1 MTDKNEDSFDMAI
14 GPLSRRDLLKG
25 GASLSAV
32 SLLVATGGCESFV
45 ESIRNRPVRKSITS
59 PEAAGD
65 IAVYNDAVAAMRAL
79 PSSDPRNWNA
89 QAQIHF
95 DYCPHGNWYFLPWH
109 RAYLFYFEEICR
121 TLTGV
126 EDFALPYWNWQA
138 DRAIPAPFWTGDLN
152 YSPRTATP
160 SSMASTSAVGQS
172 VMESIF
178 QLTNFEQFASYASTA
193 LRGGTGGGYGE
204 LEATPHNYI
213 HGFVGGTMATF
224 QSPRD
229 PVFWCH
235 HNMIDCAWAHWN
247 IARGNVNT
255 NDTQWT
261 QFDLAGM
268 FVDGDGNPASMTCG
282 VTVLLPLLSY
292 TFQPSPKGDEN
303 QPVAIA
309 DRDRLREMLEAGGNI
324 RHQVRE
330 RFVAPEG
337 VSFAQL
343 RTVSRPIPVPQPA
356 LAAATAEGTAESR
369 LLLRMGDVTPP
380 ATNDAF
386 VRVFVNAPDATPDT
400 PTDDIR
406 YAGSFAFFFDTA
418 MRAEMPGM
426 TTPDYYVDV
435 TDTVRD
441 LRQAGMLS
449 DGEAVDVTLVAVPY
463 EDRSFDL
470 ALRSIQGL
478 SVGRLEF
485 LTTPAAIKGQ

>member
-1 MTDKNEDSFDMAI
+1 MSLNA
-14 GPLSRRDLLKG
+14 LSRRDLLKG
-25 GASLSAV
+25 GVGLSAV
-32 SLLVATGGCESFV
+32 TMLVATGGCEQIV
-45 ESIRNRPVRKSITS
+45 EQIRTRPVRKSVTS
-59 PEAAGD
+59 PDAAGD
-65 IAVYNDAVAAMRAL
+65 IAIYNDAVAAMRAL

-95 DYCPHGNWYFLPWH
+95 DFCPHGNWYFLPWH
-109 RAYLFYFEEICR
+109 RAYLFYFEQICR
-121 TLTGV
+121 TLTG
-126 EDFALPYWNWQA
+126 EPEFALPYWNWQA

-152 YSPRTATP
+152 FSPRSATP

-172 VMESIF
+172 VMEGIF

-204 LEATPHNYI
+204 LEGTPHNYI

-235 HNMIDCAWAHWN
+235 HNMIDCSWAHWN

-255 NDTQWT
+255 DDPQWT

-268 FVDGDGNPASMTCG
+268 FVDGDGDPASMTCG
-282 VTVLLPLLSY
+282 LTVILPLISY
-292 TFQPSPKGDEN
+292 AFQPSPKGDMNAAGAGGGAGAMAE
-303 QPVAIA
+303 A

-330 RFVAPEG
+330 RFAAAEG

-343 RTVSRPIPVPQPA
+343 RTVSRPIRVPQAA
-356 LAAATAEGTAESR
+356 LARATAEGAQESR
-369 LLLRMGDVTPP
+369 LLLQLGDVTPP

-386 VRVFVNAPDATPDT
+386 VRVFVNKPDATPDT
-400 PTDDIR
+400 PIDDPH
-406 YAGSFAFFFDTA
+406 YAGSFAFFFDSE
-418 MRAEMPGM
+418 MRGRMPEM

-449 DGEAVDVTLVAVPY
+449 DGDSVELTLVATPFEGRTPQAVSNAIRP
-463 EDRSFDL
+463 
-470 ALRSIQGL
+470 L
-478 SVGRLEF
+478 SVGRLD
-485 LTTPAAIKGQ
+485 LVTTPTAIKGQ